1 MMQHEKE
8 VFEESDLILPDLVL
22 PDPCNVRVAI
32 YAGHITLCVG
42 PRDWS
47 WDRETGELLGA
58 GMDVTKNASD
68 NSNER
73 SSRKADRKSRSL
85 QRDVPRDSA
94 LRSRG
99 RS

>member
-1 MMQHEKE
+1 MQHEKE
-8 VFEESDLILPDLVL
+8 VYEQSDLVL
-22 PDPCNVRVAI
+22 PHLVLPNPCNIRVAI
-32 YAGHITLCVG
+32 YADHISLFVG

-47 WDRETGELLGA
+47 WDRETGVLLGS

-73 SSRKADRKSRSL
+73 SSRKANRKSRSL